1 MDRSAGRKR
10 LRCIFHTKM
19 TWKQN
24 QAMILNYLRSSRS
37 SLERRIS
44 DFRFQGRSVLGSKS
58 KKKIKV
64 LKPILWSKVWRK
76 WMQSRRRHLLSA
88 FVCMVNANR
97 GKLDAQNVTLA
108 GLVRFATYQNRG
120 RKPTLSIRWS
130 PRFSKLIRLMRYMP
144 MWLSFQNPKKW
155 KKLRLIMIALPNHL
169 LIRRMLH
176 LSNSQQQRIPEQLSI
191 ILLGCKSNN
200 F

>member
-1 MDRSAGRKR
+1 
-10 LRCIFHTKM
+10 
-19 TWKQN
+19 
-24 QAMILNYLRSSRS
+24 MILNYLRSSRS
-37 SLERRIS
+37 SLERLIS
-44 DFRFQGRSVLGSKS
+44 DCRFQGRSVLGSKS

-64 LKPILWSKVWRK
+64 LKPILWRKVWRK
-76 WMQSRRRHLLSA
+76 WMQRRRRHLLSA

-130 PRFSKLIRLMRYMP
+130 PRFSKLIRLRRYMP